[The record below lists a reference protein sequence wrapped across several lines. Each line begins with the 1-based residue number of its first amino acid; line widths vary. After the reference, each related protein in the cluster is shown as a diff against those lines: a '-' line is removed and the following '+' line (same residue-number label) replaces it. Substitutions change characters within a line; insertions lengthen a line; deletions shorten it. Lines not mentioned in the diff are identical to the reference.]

1 MDNEANQT
9 SEQSQS
15 FLRWFRVAIIIG
27 LILLLGNTIF
37 QNATSADSER
47 PFKLG
52 LDLAGGSHL
61 VYVADIEGVDP
72 QEVPELMSVL
82 RDVIERR
89 VNIFGVSE
97 PIVQVESSSFV
108 SENPIERLVVELP
121 GVTDV
126 SEAVAEIGRTP
137 LLEFKLYS
145 EEMASELDSLSSLT
159 PSASTST
166 TSVDG
171 SGNLSIDSEIIA
183 DTGFQLPFKD
193 TGLTGRYL
201 ETAAME
207 FAGGNSGQLSNE
219 PIISVRFTPEG
230 SDLFAQITRQN
241 VGNQLGIFLD
251 GELLSAPVINEPITG
266 GTAIISGGFGLEEA
280 RDLAQNLSFGALPL
294 PIELQSTQ
302 TIGASLGAEVLDH
315 GIQAGAFGLTF
326 VIVFMLLWYRLP
338 GLVASIS
345 LLAYITI
352 MLGLFQWIPV
362 TLTAAGLAGFVIS
375 LGMAVDANV
384 LVFERMK
391 EEYRNGATSREAA
404 TVGFARAW
412 SAIRDGNITSLL
424 SAIILFWFGTSLVK
438 GFALVFGM
446 GILFSMFS
454 ALVITRTFLIALP
467 EVKRSDD
474 TLLARLFN
482 NGLNFGRK
490 TTPTDK
496 TKS

>member
-1 MDNEANQT
+1 
-9 SEQSQS
+9 
-15 FLRWFRVAIIIG
+15 
-27 LILLLGNTIF
+27 
-37 QNATSADSER
+37 
-47 PFKLG
+47 
-52 LDLAGGSHL
+52 
-61 VYVADIEGVDP
+61 
-72 QEVPELMSVL
+72 
-82 RDVIERR
+82 
-89 VNIFGVSE
+89 
-97 PIVQVESSSFV
+97 
-108 SENPIERLVVELP
+108 
-121 GVTDV
+121 
-126 SEAVAEIGRTP
+126 
-137 LLEFKLYS
+137 
-145 EEMASELDSLSSLT
+145 
-159 PSASTST
+159 
-166 TSVDG
+166 
-171 SGNLSIDSEIIA
+171 
-183 DTGFQLPFKD
+183 
-193 TGLTGRYL
+193 
-201 ETAAME
+201 
-207 FAGGNSGQLSNE
+207 
-219 PIISVRFTPEG
+219 
-230 SDLFAQITRQN
+230 
-241 VGNQLGIFLD
+241 
-251 GELLSAPVINEPITG
+251 
-266 GTAIISGGFGLEEA
+266 
-280 RDLAQNLSFGALPL
+280 
-294 PIELQSTQ
+294 
-302 TIGASLGAEVLDH
+302 
-315 GIQAGAFGLTF
+315 
-326 VIVFMLLWYRLP
+326 MLLWYRLP

-446 GILFSMFS
+446 GILVSMFS